1 MLSVYAMFWGA
12 AGTMGVCPPGYLAS
26 LPANRAVHG
35 SQRHK
40 IHSVRICG
48 LVDLLG
54 KGVAACIMGAES
66 QERRSIRSRG
76 NLAILCPNA
85 SDDCYGAVI

>member
-40 IHSVRICG
+40 IHSVTICRQ
-48 LVDLLG
+48 LV
-54 KGVAACIMGAES
+54 
-66 QERRSIRSRG
+66 
-76 NLAILCPNA
+76 A
-85 SDDCYGAVI
+85 SWIC

>member
-1 MLSVYAMFWGA
+1 MFRGA

-48 LVDLLG
+48 LVDLLDLG
-54 KGVAACIMGAES
+54 RGDKDHPEQRWGNG
-66 QERRSIRSRG
+66 IRFHQRWV
-76 NLAILCPNA
+76 PPP
-85 SDDCYGAVI
+85 

>member
-35 SQRHK
+35 SERHK

-54 KGVAACIMGAES
+54 RGVNRETCVRCLRRWPPKLPAAAAVGA
-66 QERRSIRSRG
+66 RRRAPAR
-76 NLAILCPNA
+76 ARARP
-85 SDDCYGAVI
+85 

>member
-1 MLSVYAMFWGA
+1 MFRGA

-35 SQRHK
+35 SQRYK

-54 KGVAACIMGAES
+54 
-66 QERRSIRSRG
+66 RG
-76 NLAILCPNA
+76 DMFAPPKSNSNN
-85 SDDCYGAVI
+85 G